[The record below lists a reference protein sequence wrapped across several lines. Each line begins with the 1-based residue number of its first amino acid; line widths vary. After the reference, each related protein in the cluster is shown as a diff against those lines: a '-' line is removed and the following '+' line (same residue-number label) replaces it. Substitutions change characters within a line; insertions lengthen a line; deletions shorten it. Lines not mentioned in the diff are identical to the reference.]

1 MQTLDHADPANAD
14 QFGRVTMPG
23 VIRARSKLKKRP
35 VPPHPTW
42 MSSTI
47 NTIAWRSATVLQA
60 AKPLG

>member
-1 MQTLDHADPANAD
+1 
-14 QFGRVTMPG
+14 VPG